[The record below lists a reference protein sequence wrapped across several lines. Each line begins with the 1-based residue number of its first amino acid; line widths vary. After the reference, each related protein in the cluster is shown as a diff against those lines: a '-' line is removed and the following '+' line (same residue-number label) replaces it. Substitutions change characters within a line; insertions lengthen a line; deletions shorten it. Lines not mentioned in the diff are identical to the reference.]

1 MSPRGLTHEGRGC
14 GSEMKLLVAC
24 CQSQQDTTEDDSVLQ
39 IMKSGIDW
47 NLLLNL
53 MDFHRVTPL
62 MARKLAA
69 IGPAGVPESV
79 LEQVRYGQKRTAI
92 DNLEQTAELLRV
104 LRLLQ
109 DEGVKVIPF
118 KGTVLARQL
127 YGDLGLRDSCDIDLI
142 VHQQDILAIKRIL
155 AAVGYVPPTCLSPAQ
170 EIALI
175 SSACVYEVRNQN
187 RDVDLELH
195 WKDSNHRSL
204 AFHPDFVWNGLQ
216 KISFGG
222 MQIETLSSEILLLLL
237 CAHGT
242 KHCWRRLRYV
252 CDIADLI
259 KTSKNLNWTKLL
271 RNADQVGARR
281 MVLTGLS
288 LAHDLL
294 EAPVPDEILGSIRA
308 SRPVQRIATESSI
321 KIIQNSRKEPG
332 YLSICRFSLRSLDS
346 WRGRIR
352 YLAMALR
359 PGVRDFETARLPRWL
374 FSLYPCIRFLRLMR
388 HLTSHAKRAPARSER
403 FQFQVTQ

>member
-187 RDVDLELH
+187 RDVDLEICLRH
-195 WKDSNHRSL
+195 CRPDKDKQKSQLDEVAEECRSGWCKT
-204 AFHPDFVWNGLQ
+204 D
-216 KISFGG
+216 
-222 MQIETLSSEILLLLL
+222 
-237 CAHGT
+237 GT
-242 KHCWRRLRYV
+242 DR
-252 CDIADLI
+252 
-259 KTSKNLNWTKLL
+259 TP
-271 RNADQVGARR
+271 
-281 MVLTGLS
+281 TG
-288 LAHDLL
+288 
-294 EAPVPDEILGSIRA
+294 
-308 SRPVQRIATESSI
+308 SRPVGS
-321 KIIQNSRKEPG
+321 
-332 YLSICRFSLRSLDS
+332 
-346 WRGRIR
+346 
-352 YLAMALR
+352 
-359 PGVRDFETARLPRWL
+359 PRT
-374 FSLYPCIRFLRLMR
+374 R
-388 HLTSHAKRAPARSER
+388 
-403 FQFQVTQ
+403 